1 MEYEEKVSG
10 ILTNLNGIEKM
21 EREHTPAP
29 SSLWSALYKKDVTFL
44 LKELATIRGRTRE
57 LNQRLV
63 AAAELA
69 TANVSQIKDL
79 RARMGN
85 AIDLLTTPEKK

>member
-1 MEYEEKVSG
+1 MEYEEKVTE
-10 ILTNLNGIEKM
+10 ILATLKGAQAM
-21 EREHTPAP
+21 EEAP
-29 SSLWSALYKKDVTFL
+29 PSFWKQKYEQDIPFL
-44 LKELATIRGRTRE
+44 LKELANSRGRTRE

>member
-1 MEYEEKVSG
+1 MQSYEEKVTE
-10 ILTNLNGIEKM
+10 ILATLKGAQTVET
-21 EREHTPAP
+21 EVPATF
-29 SSLWSALYKKDVTFL
+29 WRQKYEQDIQFL
-44 LKELATIRGRTRE
+44 LKELANSRGRTRD

-69 TANVSQIKDL
+69 TANVAQIQDL
-79 RARMGN
+79 RARMGK

>member
-1 MEYEEKVSG
+1 MEYEGKIGE
-10 ILTNLNGIEKM
+10 ILSTLKGAQVM
-21 EREHTPAP
+21 EDEATPIP
-29 SSLWSALYKKDVTFL
+29 SSFWIAKYKEDVPFI
-44 LKELATIRGRTRE
+44 LKELANSKGRTRD

-69 TANVSQIKDL
+69 TANVAQIQDL
-79 RARMGN
+79 RTRMGK